1 MLPHRKPHRIPF
13 GFAELG
19 RYDRF
24 EDSVKL
30 LFLGTGA
37 GDFHLLDDLEDQSKH
52 LVRARQLGGKN
63 LRRAS
68 SAMISPDILIDFYD
82 DRQLKTFGV
91 NGDTIRHLLITHGHR
106 DHFQPVTILEF
117 AARLHHTLQ
126 IYGNGMVGDALEF
139 AVTYEWKESIK
150 RFCARRIEPNIDFH
164 LVRPEECFEVGDTTV
179 TPVDANHCI
188 NKQHMI
194 REQRALNYVFERGG
208 KTVFYGLDSS
218 YILPLTLDYLRRF
231 KVDLAVFDATFG
243 DLEIDPASS
252 GHQNFAMVEDTI
264 AEFLQ
269 AGIISGDTTIV
280 GSHISLRQVRPYE
293 DIVEDVARRGVVL
306 AYDGMVVE
314 V

>member
-1 MLPHRKPHRIPF
+1 M
-13 GFAELG
+13 
-19 RYDRF
+19 
-24 EDSVKL
+24 KL

-68 SAMISPDILIDFYD
+68 SVMISPDISIDFYD
-82 DRQLKTFGV
+82 DRQLRKFGV
-91 NGDTIRHLLITHGHR
+91 NGDTIRHLLITHGHQ
-106 DHFQPVTILEF
+106 DHFQPVAILEF
-117 AARLHHTLQ
+117 AARLRHTLQ

-139 AVTYEWKESIK
+139 AASYEWKESIK
-150 RFCARRIEPNIDFH
+150 RFCARRSEPNVDFH
-164 LVRPEECFEVGDTTV
+164 LVRPEERFEVGDTTV
-179 TPVDANHCI
+179 TAVDANHCI
-188 NKQHMI
+188 NKQYTI

-231 KVDLAVFDATFG
+231 QVDLAVFDATFG
-243 DLEIDPASS
+243 DLEIDPARS
-252 GHQNFAMVEDTI
+252 GHQNFSMVKHTI
-264 AEFLQ
+264 SELSQ
-269 AGIISGDTTIV
+269 AGIISSDTAIV
-280 GSHISLRQVRPYE
+280 GSHISLRQVGPHE
-293 DIVEDVARRGVVL
+293 DIVEDMARRGVVL